1 MDTLKT
7 SGSSVVAR
15 FVDGRVLKGTTHD
28 FAPNKPAFHLHGVCD
43 ATARGLVIPIGAL
56 KALFFV
62 KSFEGDPK
70 HVEELDMAKA
80 AGQGRKIVVTFL
92 DDEVVAGFTT
102 GYARDKQGFFVVP
115 ADPRSN
121 NARIY
126 VVTSSVK
133 RVAWADAPQARVG
146 A

>member
-1 MDTLKT
+1 MDAMTNT
-7 SGSSVVAR
+7 GSAIIAR
-15 FVDGRVLKGTTHD
+15 FLDGRVLKGTTHD
-28 FAPNKPAFHLHGVCD
+28 FAPNKPAFHLHGMSD
-43 ATARGLVIPIGAL
+43 AAARGLTVPISAL
-56 KALFFV
+56 KAVFFV

-70 HVEELDMAKA
+70 HVESLDVARA
-80 AGQGRKIVVTFL
+80 AGQGRKIIVTFV

-126 VVTSSVK
+126 VVTASVK
-133 RVAWADAPQARVG
+133 KVAWADAPATRVG